1 MIDIK
6 KHTVTE
12 GKTTYDIRIYTDL
25 SKLPHKF
32 IQLVKLTKEEV
43 LKVIATYKLSPNIL
57 SKNITIICSILRRI
71 KNGKRSYFSCIN
83 FTLC

>member
-12 GKTTYDIRIYTDL
+12 GKTTYDVRIYTDL

-32 IQLVKLTKEEV
+32 IQGVKLTKEEV
-43 LKVIATYKLSPNIL
+43 LKEKY
-57 SKNITIICSILRRI
+57 SIPSAFEAYCVW
-71 KNGKRSYFSCIN
+71 KQK
-83 FTLC
+83 

>member
-12 GKTTYDIRIYTDL
+12 GETTYDVRIYTDL

-32 IQLVKLTKEEV
+32 IQRVKLTKEEV
-43 LKVIATYKLSPNIL
+43 LKLIEEFNLHPTLLSVTIYRKIL
-57 SKNITIICSILRRI
+57 GVGEVK
-71 KNGKRSYFSCIN
+71 
-83 FTLC
+83 

>member
-12 GKTTYDIRIYTDL
+12 GKTTYDVRIYTEL

-32 IQLVKLTKEEV
+32 IQQVKLTKEEV
-43 LKVIATYKLSPNIL
+43 LKIIDIYNLSPTVLSENIYNRL
-57 SKNITIICSILRRI
+57 L
-71 KNGKRSYFSCIN
+71 NGKGI
-83 FTLC
+83 

>member
-32 IQLVKLTKEEV
+32 IQLVNLTKEEV

-57 SKNITIICSILRRI
+57 SKNIYNNFLDI
-71 KNGKRSYFSCIN
+71 KEN
-83 FTLC
+83 

>member
-12 GKTTYDIRIYTDL
+12 GKITYDVRIYTDL

-43 LKVIATYKLSPNIL
+43 LKVIDTYKLSPTLL
-57 SKNITIICSILRRI
+57 SKNIYNKLLDI
-71 KNGKRSYFSCIN
+71 KEV
-83 FTLC
+83 

>member
-12 GKTTYDIRIYTDL
+12 GKTTYDVRFYTDL

-32 IQLVKLTKEEV
+32 IQGVKLTKEEV
-43 LKVIATYKLSPNIL
+43 D
-57 SKNITIICSILRRI
+57 
-71 KNGKRSYFSCIN
+71 
-83 FTLC
+83 

>member
-57 SKNITIICSILRRI
+57 SKNIYNNLLDI
-71 KNGKRSYFSCIN
+71 KEN
-83 FTLC
+83 

>member
-12 GKTTYDIRIYTDL
+12 GKTTYDVRIYTDL

-32 IQLVKLTKEEV
+32 IQCVKLTKEEV
-43 LKVIATYKLSPNIL
+43 LKVIDIYKLSPTLL
-57 SKNITIICSILRRI
+57 SKNIYNNLLDI
-71 KNGKRSYFSCIN
+71 KEG
-83 FTLC
+83 

>member
-32 IQLVKLTKEEV
+32 IQCVKLTKEEV
-43 LKVIATYKLSPNIL
+43 LKVIDIYKLSPTLL
-57 SKNITIICSILRRI
+57 SKNIYNNLLDI
-71 KNGKRSYFSCIN
+71 KEG
-83 FTLC
+83 

>member
-32 IQLVKLTKEEV
+32 IQCVKLTKEEV
-43 LKVIATYKLSPNIL
+43 IKIIEKLNLYPTPLSVTIYRKIL
-57 SKNITIICSILRRI
+57 GLSGI
-71 KNGKRSYFSCIN
+71 
-83 FTLC
+83 

>member
-12 GKTTYDIRIYTDL
+12 GGTTYDVRIYTDL
-25 SKLPHKF
+25 SKLPYKF

-43 LKVIATYKLSPNIL
+43 LKIIEERNAQPTAMSVTIYK
-57 SKNITIICSILRRI
+57 KICGI
-71 KNGKRSYFSCIN
+71 KEV
-83 FTLC
+83 

>member
-32 IQLVKLTKEEV
+32 IQWVKLTKEEV
-43 LKVIATYKLSPNIL
+43 LKIIDIYNLSPTVLSENIYNRL
-57 SKNITIICSILRRI
+57 L
-71 KNGKRSYFSCIN
+71 NGKGI
-83 FTLC
+83 

>member
-43 LKVIATYKLSPNIL
+43 LKIIEEKNAQPTAMSVTIY
-57 SKNITIICSILRRI
+57 KNICGI
-71 KNGKRSYFSCIN
+71 KEV
-83 FTLC
+83 